1 MKTKIKLSNVIFK
14 SYQFCYFILNRRF
27 SSSVQEN
34 LRRGEGD
41 LSDLISINIQ
51 RGRERGVSGY
61 TKYRNLPL
69 CGLPQVKSF
78 EDLVRK
84 ANFDRKD
91 VANLRKIYKNVH
103 DIDFFVAG
111 KSKNFKFKTF
121 KQLRFFNYKDVKRGQ
136 SCPLI
141 KLIKSRV
148 LLSLQEKLR
157 LKNSLAPMLWNK
169 QSSEKKNPSAY
180 TKYYIHFYS
189 FLFQLT
195 RKTCAPS
202 AVFGAIFLFLVLHQK
217 S

>member
-1 MKTKIKLSNVIFK
+1 MVSSSLKRRWRKNKRKLSNVIFK

-69 CGLPQVKSF
+69 CGLPKVKSF

-111 KSKNFKFKTF
+111 KSKNVICKTF
-121 KQLRFFNYKDVKRGQ
+121 KQLGFFNYKDVKRGQ
-136 SCPLI
+136 NCPLI
-141 KLIKSRV
+141 KLIKSR

-157 LKNSLAPMLWNK
+157 LKNSLKPMLWNK
-169 QSSEKKNPSAY
+169 ESSEKKIQPLTRNIIFIF
-180 TKYYIHFYS
+180 IHFYFS
-189 FLFQLT
+189 
-195 RKTCAPS
+195 
-202 AVFGAIFLFLVLHQK
+202 
-217 S
+217 

>member
-1 MKTKIKLSNVIFK
+1 M
-14 SYQFCYFILNRRF
+14 
-27 SSSVQEN
+27 
-34 LRRGEGD
+34 
-41 LSDLISINIQ
+41 SDLISINIQ

-69 CGLPQVKSF
+69 CGLPKVKSF
-78 EDLVRK
+78 NDLVRK
-84 ANFDRKD
+84 AGFDRKD

-148 LLSLQEKLR
+148 LLSLQEKVR
-157 LKNSLAPMLWNK
+157 LTCCGISNLL
-169 QSSEKKNPSAY
+169 KKNPIAY
-180 TKYYIHFYS
+180 TKYHIHFHS
-189 FLFQLT
+189 FSFQLT
-195 RKTCAPS
+195 GKNCAPS
-202 AVFGAIFLFLVLHQK
+202 AVLVRFSIFLVVHQEP
-217 S
+217 

>member
-1 MKTKIKLSNVIFK
+1 M
-14 SYQFCYFILNRRF
+14 
-27 SSSVQEN
+27 
-34 LRRGEGD
+34 
-41 LSDLISINIQ
+41 SDLISINIQ

-111 KSKNFKFKTF
+111 KSKNVKCKTF
-121 KQLRFFNYKDVKRGQ
+121 KQLGFFNYKDVKRGQ
-136 SCPLI
+136 NCPLI

-157 LKNSLAPMLWNK
+157 LKNSLKPMLWNK
-169 QSSEKKNPSAY
+169 ESSEKKIQPLTQNIIF
-180 TKYYIHFYS
+180 TFIHFYFS
-189 FLFQLT
+189 
-195 RKTCAPS
+195 
-202 AVFGAIFLFLVLHQK
+202 
-217 S
+217 

>member
-1 MKTKIKLSNVIFK
+1 M
-14 SYQFCYFILNRRF
+14 
-27 SSSVQEN
+27 
-34 LRRGEGD
+34 
-41 LSDLISINIQ
+41 SDLISINIQ

-148 LLSLQEKLR
+148 LLSLQEKVRLTCCGISNLLKKKSNRLHKISHSFSFIFISANSQKLR
-157 LKNSLAPMLWNK
+157 TIGGFS
-169 QSSEKKNPSAY
+169 
-180 TKYYIHFYS
+180 
-189 FLFQLT
+189 
-195 RKTCAPS
+195 
-202 AVFGAIFLFLVLHQK
+202 AIFHFPGRASRALIVLKFRVTMQISLGWISRH
-217 S
+217 SAR

>member
-1 MKTKIKLSNVIFK
+1 MVSSSLKRRWSKNKRKLSIVIFK

-69 CGLPQVKSF
+69 CGLPKVKSF
-78 EDLVRK
+78 NDLVRK
-84 ANFDRKD
+84 AGFDRKD

-157 LKNSLAPMLWNK
+157 LKNSLKPMLWNK
-169 QSSEKKNPSAY
+169 QSSEKKIQPLTQNIIFIF
-180 TKYYIHFYS
+180 IHFYFS
-189 FLFQLT
+189 
-195 RKTCAPS
+195 
-202 AVFGAIFLFLVLHQK
+202 
-217 S
+217 